1 MKLKIT
7 PPRKGKKVG
16 VLSTRSPHR
25 PNPLGLSV
33 CKIVSVDFNAGILTL
48 SGVDLLD
55 GTPILDIKPYTISD
69 VVLEKDL
76 LMPEWV
82 SPNNDIEN
90 KQVNW
95 SD

>member
-1 MKLKIT
+1 
-7 PPRKGKKVG
+7 
-16 VLSTRSPHR
+16 
-25 PNPLGLSV
+25 
-33 CKIVSVDFNAGILTL
+33 VSVDVNAGILTL